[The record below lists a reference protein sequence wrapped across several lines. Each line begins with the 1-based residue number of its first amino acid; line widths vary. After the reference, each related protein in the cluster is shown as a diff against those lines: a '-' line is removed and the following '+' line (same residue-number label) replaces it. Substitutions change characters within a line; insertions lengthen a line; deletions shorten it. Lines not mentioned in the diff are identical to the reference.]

1 MLTWPRMNY
10 NNDKLNEIYR
20 DTWPNLGWAKRMN
33 EDNLPVPD
41 DMCWVNLTQ
50 EEIKELRN
58 KKHTLTEYGKKQ
70 LRKLMAPEEMREEAA
85 NELYQDALHE
95 LDNLAAG
102 VDSEDFMNAYL
113 IIQSA
118 LKVALGEEDV

>member
-1 MLTWPRMNY
+1 
-10 NNDKLNEIYR
+10 
-20 DTWPNLGWAKRMN
+20 MN
-33 EDNLPVPD
+33 EDMP
-41 DMCWVNLTQ
+41 WVNLTQ
-50 EEIKELRN
+50 EEVE
-58 KKHTLTEYGKKQ
+58 Q
-70 LRKLMAPEEMREEAA
+70 LRKQKYEITEYAKEKLRKLIYEQDMKKMEDAIDQKVLDLMKNQEPYPDAMFEEAERRERA

-113 IIQSA
+113 VIQSA